1 MSEKKPQSDLPAHAA
16 APNTHARVFELVQQ
30 YFPQPKNIVACDV
43 PCGAGSFSVHLAA
56 LGMKVTAIDVAA
68 VEPFLFDANQ
78 RVLADVNAGLP
89 LPDASLDALIT
100 IEGIEHLEN
109 PSFFLRECARVTKQ
123 NGWIFLS
130 TPNVDSMRSRRTHF
144 TKGFARYF
152 NPLSATEKTSGHQ
165 LPVDMVFV
173 RGAAD
178 RAGLEV
184 VEVAVNRIADWFLLR
199 FIKNLL
205 RPFFTSELPVE
216 MRGEIPFFGEV
227 IIYVMRHKRA

>member
-1 MSEKKPQSDLPAHAA
+1 MTHQTNWPAHAA

-30 YFPQPKNIVACDV
+30 YFPQPQNIVASDV
-43 PCGAGSFSVHLAA
+43 PCGAGSFAAHLAA
-56 LGMKVTAIDVAA
+56 LGMNVTAIDVAA
-68 VEPFLFDANQ
+68 VEPFLFDPKL

-89 LPDASLDALIT
+89 LPDASQDALIT

-109 PSFFLRECARVTKQ
+109 PSFFLRECARVTKP

-130 TPNVDSMRSRRTHF
+130 TPNVDSMRSRRTMF
-144 TKGFARYF
+144 TKGHARYF
-152 NPLSATEKTSGHQ
+152 EPISPIAKTSGHQ
-165 LPVDMVFV
+165 LPVDMVFI

-178 RAGLEV
+178 RAGLEI

-205 RPFFTSELPVE
+205 RPLLTAKLPPEL
-216 MRGEIPFFGEV
+216 RGEIPFFGEV